1 MIEKMKK
8 KTYSNSIT
16 DSKNKYS
23 KKRINNISN
32 RIRSLEKD
40 INKIKNKESLK
51 TFANKK
57 QIENNFSLN
66 NEKIDNTMTTSE
78 TKLFKENSKPNSSQK
93 NFIKN
98 FLFYANNRL
107 KVKYNTNNNSFSKK
121 KVNNSKKEISKNE
134 IYKKI
139 SNYNSLI
146 HEKKSI
152 LLNMNTNNNRRNT
165 KDNLKEIS
173 KMSLSKNVEPN
184 KKFYKN
190 NLYNIKIH
198 PSFNNCS
205 KVNRFLSVDEIILTD
220 NDSKN
225 ESIDNKNRKS
235 FNSNSNIKD
244 MGRLEY
250 EFEIRHLKKR
260 RNMLKKTNKEFEEK
274 IDKMKKRNDIIENKI
289 AEDQKYEK
297 IINNLVVLFKKYILQ
312 NSQNGFDSIDSSSYR
327 SKNDEFSFKN
337 IILNIMDIK
346 YEFEN
351 NILFNKFK
359 EGIDEL
365 LDNDLLTNDS
375 LNDANIYDK
384 VNNLINIKNNLD
396 NNNTKYKYLF
406 EQNNKYI
413 IYINNLLNGLDI
425 PNLEELDIFIKDI
438 FLNNIKENERMKQI
452 KKALINDTSPN
463 VTEKDNSKSQ
473 NSNQYINSVTHNVN
487 VNINKN
493 KNNVENNYYKL
504 KKMLIDKNNKQKN
517 QNKINYYMHNKRI
530 DDFPHKIFNR
540 TEKNENLQ
548 NSINQTLNL
557 NSCLNKN
564 KIYSNNNNSNYYNR
578 NFFYNSLLYK
588 NYNKNLPLYTFK
600 NMKYKMNVE
609 NNKNN
614 DMRNSFKRPYYY
626 SNMNSKI
633 NQKKIINDED
643 IKFFID
649 NNENK
654 NDYINNQKAIAHAK
668 THSAYNIKK
677 IIK

>member
-32 RIRSLEKD
+32 RIKSLEKD

-51 TFANKK
+51 TFDNKK

-66 NEKIDNTMTTSE
+66 NEKNANTMTTSE
-78 TKLFKENSKPNSSQK
+78 TKLYKENNKPNTSQK

-98 FLFYANNRL
+98 LLFYTNNNRL
-107 KVKYNTNNNSFSKK
+107 NVKYNTNNNSFSKK
-121 KVNNSKKEISKNE
+121 KLNNSQKEISKNE

-152 LLNMNTNNNRRNT
+152 LLNMHTSNKRNT
-165 KDNLKEIS
+165 KDNLKGIS
-173 KMSLSKNVEPN
+173 KISLSKNIEPN
-184 KKFYKN
+184 KNFYKN

-198 PSFNNCS
+198 PSFNNFN
-205 KVNRFLSVDEIILTD
+205 KANRFLSVDEIILTD
-220 NDSKN
+220 DDSKN
-225 ESIDNKNRKS
+225 ESKDNQNKKS
-235 FNSNSNIKD
+235 FNSNSNSNIMD

-260 RNMLKKTNKEFEEK
+260 RNILKKSKKEFLEK
-274 IDKMKKRNDIIENKI
+274 IDKIKKRNEIIENKI

-297 IINNLVVLFKKYILQ
+297 IINNLVVLFKKYFLQ
-312 NSQNGFDSIDSSSYR
+312 NNQNGFNSIDSSSNR

-359 EGIDEL
+359 EGINEL
-365 LDNDLLTNDS
+365 LDNALFTKYNLDDLD
-375 LNDANIYDK
+375 DANIYDK
-384 VNNLINIKNNLD
+384 VNGLINIKNNLD
-396 NNNTKYKYLF
+396 NTNTEYKYLF

-413 IYINNLLNGLDI
+413 IYINNLLNGLEL
-425 PNLEELDIFIKDI
+425 PNFEELEAYIKGIFM
-438 FLNNIKENERMKQI
+438 NNIKENERMKQI
-452 KKALINDTSPN
+452 KKALINDSSSNT
-463 VTEKDNSKSQ
+463 TEKDNSKYQ
-473 NSNQYINSVTHNVN
+473 NTNQNINSTNHNVN
-487 VNINKN
+487 QNKN
-493 KNNVENNYYKL
+493 KLEKNYYKM
-504 KKMLIDKNNKQKN
+504 KKMLIDKKNKQKN
-517 QNKINYYMHNKRI
+517 QNKINYFMHNKRI
-530 DDFPHKIFNR
+530 HDFPHKIFNR
-540 TEKNENLQ
+540 TEKNDNLQ

-557 NSCLNKN
+557 NNFLNKN
-564 KIYSNNNNSNYYNR
+564 KFNSNSNNYNR
-578 NFFYNSLLYK
+578 NNFYNSLLYK
-588 NYNKNLPLYTFK
+588 NYNRNLPLHTFK

-614 DMRNSFKRPYYY
+614 DMRNSLKRPYYY
-626 SNMNSKI
+626 SNMNNII
-633 NQKKIINDED
+633 NHKKIINDDD
-643 IKFFID
+643 IKFYLD
-649 NNENK
+649 NNEKEN
-654 NDYINNQKAIAHAK
+654 NYFYNQKAIAHAK

>member
-8 KTYSNSIT
+8 KTFSNSIT

-51 TFANKK
+51 TFVNQK

-66 NEKIDNTMTTSE
+66 NEKNANSMTTSE
-78 TKLFKENSKPNSSQK
+78 AKLYKENNKPTTSQK
-93 NFIKN
+93 NLIKN
-98 FLFYANNRL
+98 FLFYTNNNRL
-107 KVKYNTNNNSFSKK
+107 NIKYNTNNNSFSKK
-121 KVNNSKKEISKNE
+121 KLNNSKKEISKNE

-152 LLNMNTNNNRRNT
+152 LLNMHTSNKRRNT
-165 KDNLKEIS
+165 KDNLKENS
-173 KMSLSKNVEPN
+173 KISLSKNIEPN
-184 KKFYKN
+184 KNFYKN

-205 KVNRFLSVDEIILTD
+205 KVNRFFSVDEIILTD
-220 NDSKN
+220 DDSKN
-225 ESIDNKNRKS
+225 ESKDNKNIKS
-235 FNSNSNIKD
+235 FNSNSNIMD

-260 RNMLKKTNKEFEEK
+260 RNMLKKTKKEFLEK
-274 IDKMKKRNDIIENKI
+274 IDKIKKRNEIIENKI

-297 IINNLVVLFKKYILQ
+297 LINNLVVLFKKYIIQ
-312 NSQNGFDSIDSSSYR
+312 NNQNGFNSIDSSSNR
-327 SKNDEFSFKN
+327 SKNEEFSFKN

-351 NILFNKFK
+351 NILFHKFK
-359 EGIDEL
+359 EGINEL
-365 LDNDLLTNDS
+365 LDNALFTNDNIDN
-375 LNDANIYDK
+375 LDNANIYDK
-384 VNNLINIKNNLD
+384 VNGLINIKNNLD
-396 NNNTKYKYLF
+396 NTNTEYKYLF

-413 IYINNLLNGLDI
+413 IYINNLLNGLDL
-425 PNLEELDIFIKDI
+425 PNFEELEVYIKDI
-438 FLNNIKENERMKQI
+438 FMNNIKENERMKQI
-452 KKALINDTSPN
+452 KKALINDTSTN
-463 VTEKDNSKSQ
+463 TTEKDNSKYQ
-473 NSNQYINSVTHNVN
+473 NTNQNIHSVNHN
-487 VNINKN
+487 NINRN

-504 KKMLIDKNNKQKN
+504 KKMLIDKKNKQKN
-517 QNKINYYMHNKRI
+517 QNKINYYMQNKRI

-540 TEKNENLQ
+540 TEKNDNLQ

-557 NSCLNKN
+557 NNCLNKN
-564 KIYSNNNNSNYYNR
+564 KINSNNYNR
-578 NFFYNSLLYK
+578 NNFYNSLLYK
-588 NYNKNLPLYTFK
+588 NYKRNLPLYTFK
-600 NMKYKMNVE
+600 NMKYKMNME

-626 SNMNSKI
+626 SNMNNII
-633 NQKKIINDED
+633 NHKKIINDDD
-643 IKFFID
+643 IKFCLD
-649 NNENK
+649 NNEKEN
-654 NDYINNQKAIAHAK
+654 NYFNNQKAIAHAK

>member
-40 INKIKNKESLK
+40 INKIKNKESFKNLV
-51 TFANKK
+51 NKK
-57 QIENNFSLN
+57 QIENTFSLN
-66 NEKIDNTMTTSE
+66 NAKIDNTMTTSE
-78 TKLFKENSKPNSSQK
+78 IKLYKENNDPNTSQK

-98 FLFYANNRL
+98 FLFYDNNRL
-107 KVKYNTNNNSFSKK
+107 KVKYNSNNNSFSKK
-121 KVNNSKKEISKNE
+121 KLSKSKKEISKSE

-146 HEKKSI
+146 HEKKNI
-152 LLNMNTNNNRRNT
+152 LLNMHTTNKRRNT
-165 KDNLKEIS
+165 KDNIKESS
-173 KMSLSKNVEPN
+173 KISLSKIVEPN

-190 NLYNIKIH
+190 SLYNIKIH

-205 KVNRFLSVDEIILTD
+205 KVNKYFSVDEIILTD

-225 ESIDNKNRKS
+225 ESIDNKNIKS

-244 MGRLEY
+244 MGKLEY

-312 NSQNGFDSIDSSSYR
+312 NKQNGFNSIDSSSNR

-346 YEFEN
+346 FEYEN

-365 LDNDLLTNDS
+365 LDNNLITNES
-375 LNDANIYDK
+375 LYDANIYDK
-384 VNNLINIKNNLD
+384 VNSLINIKNNLD
-396 NNNTKYKYLF
+396 NTNTEYKYIF
-406 EQNNKYI
+406 EQNNKYL

-425 PNLEELDIFIKDI
+425 PNFEELEVFIKDI

-452 KKALINDTSPN
+452 KSALINDTSPN
-463 VTEKDNSKSQ
+463 LIEKNNSKFQ
-473 NSNQYINSVTHNVN
+473 NINQYINSVNHNN
-487 VNINKN
+487 NMNRN
-493 KNNVENNYYKL
+493 KNNIENNYYKL

-517 QNKINYYMHNKRI
+517 QNKINYYRHNKRI
-530 DDFPHKIFNR
+530 DAFPHKIFNR
-540 TEKNENLQ
+540 TEKNVNLQ
-548 NSINQTLNL
+548 NSINQTLNI
-557 NSCLNKN
+557 NNCLNKN
-564 KIYSNNNNSNYYNR
+564 NIYSINNSNSNNYNR
-578 NFFYNSLLYK
+578 NIFYNSLFYR
-588 NYNKNLPLYTFK
+588 NYNRNLPLYTFK

-626 SNMNSKI
+626 SNMNSKK

-643 IKFFID
+643 IKFCFD
-649 NNENK
+649 DNENK
-654 NDYINNQKAIAHAK
+654 NYYINNQKAIAHAK

>member
-32 RIRSLEKD
+32 RIKSLEKD

-51 TFANKK
+51 TFDNKK

-66 NEKIDNTMTTSE
+66 NEKNANTMTTSE
-78 TKLFKENSKPNSSQK
+78 TKLYKENNKPNTSQK

-98 FLFYANNRL
+98 LLFYTNNNRL
-107 KVKYNTNNNSFSKK
+107 NVKYNTNNNSFSKK
-121 KVNNSKKEISKNE
+121 KLNNSQKEISKNE

-152 LLNMNTNNNRRNT
+152 LLNMHTSNKRNT
-165 KDNLKEIS
+165 KDNLKGIS
-173 KMSLSKNVEPN
+173 KISLSKNIEPN
-184 KKFYKN
+184 KNFYKN

-198 PSFNNCS
+198 PSFNNFN

-220 NDSKN
+220 DDSKN
-225 ESIDNKNRKS
+225 ESKDNQNKKS
-235 FNSNSNIKD
+235 FNSNSNSNIMD

-260 RNMLKKTNKEFEEK
+260 RNILKKSKKEFLEK
-274 IDKMKKRNDIIENKI
+274 IDKIKKRNEIIENKI

-297 IINNLVVLFKKYILQ
+297 IINNLVILFKKYFLQ
-312 NSQNGFDSIDSSSYR
+312 NNQNGFNSIDSSSNR

-359 EGIDEL
+359 EGINEL
-365 LDNDLLTNDS
+365 LDNALFTNYNLDDLD
-375 LNDANIYDK
+375 DANIYDK
-384 VNNLINIKNNLD
+384 VNGLINIKNNLD
-396 NNNTKYKYLF
+396 NTNTEYKYLF

-413 IYINNLLNGLDI
+413 IYINNLLNGLEL
-425 PNLEELDIFIKDI
+425 PNFEELEAYIKGIFM
-438 FLNNIKENERMKQI
+438 NNIKENERMKQI
-452 KKALINDTSPN
+452 KKALINDTSSN
-463 VTEKDNSKSQ
+463 TTEKDNSKYQ
-473 NSNQYINSVTHNVN
+473 NTNQNINSTNHNVN
-487 VNINKN
+487 QNKN
-493 KNNVENNYYKL
+493 KLEKNYYKM
-504 KKMLIDKNNKQKN
+504 KKMLIEKKNKQKN

-540 TEKNENLQ
+540 TEKNDNLQ

-557 NSCLNKN
+557 NNFLNKN
-564 KIYSNNNNSNYYNR
+564 KFNSNSNNYNR
-578 NFFYNSLLYK
+578 NNFYNSLLYK
-588 NYNKNLPLYTFK
+588 NYNRNLPLHTFK

-614 DMRNSFKRPYYY
+614 DMRNSLKRPYYY
-626 SNMNSKI
+626 SNMNNII
-633 NQKKIINDED
+633 NHKKIINDDD
-643 IKFFID
+643 IKFYLD
-649 NNENK
+649 NNEKEN
-654 NDYINNQKAIAHAK
+654 NYFYNQKAIAHAK

>member
-32 RIRSLEKD
+32 RIKSLEKD

-51 TFANKK
+51 TFDNKK

-66 NEKIDNTMTTSE
+66 NEKNANTMTTSE
-78 TKLFKENSKPNSSQK
+78 TKLYKENNRPNTSQK

-98 FLFYANNRL
+98 LLFYTNNNRL
-107 KVKYNTNNNSFSKK
+107 NVKYNTNNNSFSKK
-121 KVNNSKKEISKNE
+121 KLNNSQKEISKNE

-152 LLNMNTNNNRRNT
+152 LLNMHTSNKRNT
-165 KDNLKEIS
+165 KDNLKGIS
-173 KMSLSKNVEPN
+173 KISLSKNIEPN
-184 KKFYKN
+184 KNFYKN

-198 PSFNNCS
+198 PSFNNFN

-220 NDSKN
+220 DDSKN
-225 ESIDNKNRKS
+225 ESKDNQNKKS
-235 FNSNSNIKD
+235 FNSNSNSNIMD

-260 RNMLKKTNKEFEEK
+260 RNILKKSKKEFLEK
-274 IDKMKKRNDIIENKI
+274 IDKIKKRNEIIENKI

-312 NSQNGFDSIDSSSYR
+312 NSQNGFDSIDTSSNR

-365 LDNDLLTNDS
+365 LDDALLTNVS
-375 LNDANIYDK
+375 LNDTNIYDK

-396 NNNTKYKYLF
+396 NTNTKYKYLF

-413 IYINNLLNGLDI
+413 IYINNLLNGLDL
-425 PNLEELDIFIKDI
+425 PNFEELEAYIKGIFM
-438 FLNNIKENERMKQI
+438 NNIKENERMKQI

-463 VTEKDNSKSQ
+463 VTEKENSKSQ
-473 NSNQYINSVTHNVN
+473 NSNQYINSVTHNMN
-487 VNINKN
+487 VNIN

-548 NSINQTLNL
+548 KSINQTLNL

-564 KIYSNNNNSNYYNR
+564 KIYNNNNSNYYNR
-578 NFFYNSLLYK
+578 NYFYNSLLYK
-588 NYNKNLPLYTFK
+588 NYNKNLPLYTTK

-643 IKFFID
+643 IKFCFD
-649 NNENK
+649 DNENK
-654 NDYINNQKAIAHAK
+654 NYYINNQKAIAHAK

>member
-32 RIRSLEKD
+32 RIKSLEKD

-51 TFANKK
+51 TFDNKK

-66 NEKIDNTMTTSE
+66 NEKNANTMTTSE
-78 TKLFKENSKPNSSQK
+78 TKLYKENNKPNTSQK

-98 FLFYANNRL
+98 LLFYTNNNRL
-107 KVKYNTNNNSFSKK
+107 NVKYNTNNNSFSKK
-121 KVNNSKKEISKNE
+121 KLNNSQKEISKNE

-152 LLNMNTNNNRRNT
+152 LLNMHTSNKRNT
-165 KDNLKEIS
+165 KDNLKGIS
-173 KMSLSKNVEPN
+173 KISLSKNIEPN
-184 KKFYKN
+184 KNFYKN

-198 PSFNNCS
+198 PSFNNFN
-205 KVNRFLSVDEIILTD
+205 KANRFLSVDEIILTD
-220 NDSKN
+220 DDSKN
-225 ESIDNKNRKS
+225 ESKDNQNKKS
-235 FNSNSNIKD
+235 FNSNSNIMD

-260 RNMLKKTNKEFEEK
+260 RNILKKSKKEFLEK
-274 IDKMKKRNDIIENKI
+274 IDKIKKRNEIIENKI

-297 IINNLVVLFKKYILQ
+297 IINNLVVLFKKYFLQ
-312 NSQNGFDSIDSSSYR
+312 NNQNGFNSIDSSSNR
-327 SKNDEFSFKN
+327 SKNDELSFKN

-359 EGIDEL
+359 EGINEL
-365 LDNDLLTNDS
+365 LDNALFTKYILDDLDN
-375 LNDANIYDK
+375 ANIYDK
-384 VNNLINIKNNLD
+384 VNGLINIKNNLD
-396 NNNTKYKYLF
+396 NTNTEYKYLF

-413 IYINNLLNGLDI
+413 IYINNLLNGLEL
-425 PNLEELDIFIKDI
+425 PNFEELEVYIKDI
-438 FLNNIKENERMKQI
+438 FMNNIKENERMKQI
-452 KKALINDTSPN
+452 KKALINDSSLNT
-463 VTEKDNSKSQ
+463 TEKDNSKYQ
-473 NSNQYINSVTHNVN
+473 NTNQNINSTNHIINQ
-487 VNINKN
+487 NKN
-493 KNNVENNYYKL
+493 KLEKNYYKL
-504 KKMLIDKNNKQKN
+504 KKMLIDKKNKQKN
-517 QNKINYYMHNKRI
+517 QNKINYFMHNKRI

-540 TEKNENLQ
+540 TEKNDNLQ
-548 NSINQTLNL
+548 NSINQTLNI
-557 NSCLNKN
+557 NNFLNKN
-564 KIYSNNNNSNYYNR
+564 KFSNSNNYNR
-578 NFFYNSLLYK
+578 NNFYNSLLYK
-588 NYNKNLPLYTFK
+588 NYNRNLPLHTFK

-614 DMRNSFKRPYYY
+614 DMRNSLKRPYYY
-626 SNMNSKI
+626 SNMNNII
-633 NQKKIINDED
+633 NHKKIINDDD
-643 IKFFID
+643 IKFYLD
-649 NNENK
+649 NNEKEN
-654 NDYINNQKAIAHAK
+654 NYFYNQKAIAHAK

>member
-51 TFANKK
+51 TFVNQK

-66 NEKIDNTMTTSE
+66 NEKNANTMTTSE
-78 TKLFKENSKPNSSQK
+78 AKLYKENNKPTTSQK

-98 FLFYANNRL
+98 FLFYTNNNRL
-107 KVKYNTNNNSFSKK
+107 NVKYNTNNNSFSKK
-121 KVNNSKKEISKNE
+121 KLSNSKKEISKNE

-152 LLNMNTNNNRRNT
+152 LLNMHTNNKRRNT
-165 KDNLKEIS
+165 KDNLKENS
-173 KMSLSKNVEPN
+173 KISLSKNIEPN
-184 KKFYKN
+184 KNFYKN

-205 KVNRFLSVDEIILTD
+205 KFNRFLSVDEIILTD
-220 NDSKN
+220 DDSKN
-225 ESIDNKNRKS
+225 ESKDNKNIKS
-235 FNSNSNIKD
+235 FNSNSNIMD

-260 RNMLKKTNKEFEEK
+260 RNMLKKTKKEFLEK
-274 IDKMKKRNDIIENKI
+274 IDKIKKRNEIIENKI

-312 NSQNGFDSIDSSSYR
+312 NNQNGFNSIDSSSNR
-327 SKNDEFSFKN
+327 SKNEEFSFKN

-351 NILFNKFK
+351 NILFYKFK
-359 EGIDEL
+359 EGINEL
-365 LDNDLLTNDS
+365 LDNALFTNDN
-375 LNDANIYDK
+375 LDNLDDANIYDK
-384 VNNLINIKNNLD
+384 VNGLINIKNNLD
-396 NNNTKYKYLF
+396 NTNTEYKYLF

-413 IYINNLLNGLDI
+413 IYINNLLNGLEL
-425 PNLEELDIFIKDI
+425 PNFEELEVYIKDI
-438 FLNNIKENERMKQI
+438 FINNIKENERMKQI
-452 KKALINDTSPN
+452 KKALINDTSTN
-463 VTEKDNSKSQ
+463 TTEKDNSKYQKTNQ
-473 NSNQYINSVTHNVN
+473 NINSVNHN
-487 VNINKN
+487 NINRN

-504 KKMLIDKNNKQKN
+504 KKMLIDKKNKQKN
-517 QNKINYYMHNKRI
+517 QNKINYYMQNKRI
-530 DDFPHKIFNR
+530 DDFPNKIFNR
-540 TEKNENLQ
+540 TEKNDNLQ

-557 NSCLNKN
+557 NNCLNKN
-564 KIYSNNNNSNYYNR
+564 KINSNNYNWNN
-578 NFFYNSLLYK
+578 FYNSLLYR
-588 NYNKNLPLYTFK
+588 NYNRNLPLYAFK

-614 DMRNSFKRPYYY
+614 DMRNSLKRPYYY
-626 SNMNSKI
+626 SNMNNII
-633 NQKKIINDED
+633 NHKKIINDDD
-643 IKFFID
+643 IKFCLD
-649 NNENK
+649 NNEKEN
-654 NDYINNQKAIAHAK
+654 NYFNNQKAIAHAK

>member
-16 DSKNKYS
+16 DTKNKYS

-51 TFANKK
+51 TFVNKK

-66 NEKIDNTMTTSE
+66 NEKSANTMTTSE
-78 TKLFKENSKPNSSQK
+78 TKLYKENNKPNTSQK

-98 FLFYANNRL
+98 FLFYTNNNRL
-107 KVKYNTNNNSFSKK
+107 NVKYNTNNNSFSKK
-121 KVNNSKKEISKNE
+121 KLNNSKKEISKND

-152 LLNMNTNNNRRNT
+152 LLNMHTTNKRRNT
-165 KDNLKEIS
+165 KDNLKENS
-173 KMSLSKNVEPN
+173 KISLSKNIEPN
-184 KKFYKN
+184 KNFYKN

-205 KVNRFLSVDEIILTD
+205 KANRFLSVDEIILTD
-220 NDSKN
+220 DDSKN
-225 ESIDNKNRKS
+225 ESKDNKNIKS
-235 FNSNSNIKD
+235 FNSNSNIMD

-260 RNMLKKTNKEFEEK
+260 RNMLKKAKKEFLEK
-274 IDKMKKRNDIIENKI
+274 IDKIKKRNEIIENKI

-312 NSQNGFDSIDSSSYR
+312 NNQNGFNSIDSSSNR
-327 SKNDEFSFKN
+327 SKNEEFSFKN

-351 NILFNKFK
+351 NILFYKFK
-359 EGIDEL
+359 EGINEL
-365 LDNDLLTNDS
+365 LDNALFTNNNLDN
-375 LNDANIYDK
+375 LDDVNIYDK
-384 VNNLINIKNNLD
+384 VNGLINIKNNLD
-396 NNNTKYKYLF
+396 NTNTEYKYLF

-413 IYINNLLNGLDI
+413 IYINNLLNGLDL
-425 PNLEELDIFIKDI
+425 PNFEELEVYIKDI
-438 FLNNIKENERMKQI
+438 FMNNIKENERMKQI
-452 KKALINDTSPN
+452 KKALINDTSAN
-463 VTEKDNSKSQ
+463 TTEKDNSKYQ
-473 NSNQYINSVTHNVN
+473 NTNQNINSVNQN
-487 VNINKN
+487 NIKRN

-504 KKMLIDKNNKQKN
+504 KKMLIDKKNKQKN
-517 QNKINYYMHNKRI
+517 QNKINYYMQNKRI
-530 DDFPHKIFNR
+530 DDFTHKIFNR
-540 TEKNENLQ
+540 TEKNDNLQ

-557 NSCLNKN
+557 NNCLNKN
-564 KIYSNNNNSNYYNR
+564 KINSNNYNR
-578 NFFYNSLLYK
+578 NNFYNSLLYK
-588 NYNKNLPLYTFK
+588 NYNRNLPLYTFK
-600 NMKYKMNVE
+600 NMKYKMNME

-614 DMRNSFKRPYYY
+614 DMRNSLKRPYYY
-626 SNMNSKI
+626 SNMNNII
-633 NQKKIINDED
+633 NHKKIINDDD
-643 IKFFID
+643 IKFCLD
-649 NNENK
+649 NNEKEN
-654 NDYINNQKAIAHAK
+654 NYFNNQKAIAHAK

>member
-8 KTYSNSIT
+8 KTFSNSIT

-51 TFANKK
+51 TFVNQK

-66 NEKIDNTMTTSE
+66 NEKNANSITTSE
-78 TKLFKENSKPNSSQK
+78 AKLYKENNKPTTSQK
-93 NFIKN
+93 NLIKN
-98 FLFYANNRL
+98 FLFYTNNNRL
-107 KVKYNTNNNSFSKK
+107 NIKYNTNNNSFSKK
-121 KVNNSKKEISKNE
+121 KLNNSKKEISKNE

-152 LLNMNTNNNRRNT
+152 LLNMHTSNKRRNT
-165 KDNLKEIS
+165 KDNLKENS
-173 KMSLSKNVEPN
+173 KISLSKNIEPN
-184 KKFYKN
+184 KNFYKN

-205 KVNRFLSVDEIILTD
+205 KVNRFFSVDEIILTD
-220 NDSKN
+220 DDSKN
-225 ESIDNKNRKS
+225 ESKDNKNIKS
-235 FNSNSNIKD
+235 FNSNSNIMD

-260 RNMLKKTNKEFEEK
+260 RNMLKKTKKEFLEK
-274 IDKMKKRNDIIENKI
+274 IDKIKKRNEIIENKI

-297 IINNLVVLFKKYILQ
+297 LINNLVVLFKKYIIQ
-312 NSQNGFDSIDSSSYR
+312 NNQNGFNSIDSSSNR
-327 SKNDEFSFKN
+327 SKNEEFSFKN

-351 NILFNKFK
+351 NILFHKFK
-359 EGIDEL
+359 EGINEL
-365 LDNDLLTNDS
+365 LDNALFTNDNIDN
-375 LNDANIYDK
+375 LDNANIYDK
-384 VNNLINIKNNLD
+384 VNGLINIKNNLD
-396 NNNTKYKYLF
+396 NTNTEYKYLF

-413 IYINNLLNGLDI
+413 IYINNLLNGLDL
-425 PNLEELDIFIKDI
+425 PNFEELEVYIKDI
-438 FLNNIKENERMKQI
+438 FMNNIKENERMKQI
-452 KKALINDTSPN
+452 KKALINDTSTN
-463 VTEKDNSKSQ
+463 TTEKDNSKYQ
-473 NSNQYINSVTHNVN
+473 NTNQNIHSVNHN
-487 VNINKN
+487 NINRN

-504 KKMLIDKNNKQKN
+504 KKMLIDKKNKQKN
-517 QNKINYYMHNKRI
+517 QNKINYYMQNKRI

-540 TEKNENLQ
+540 TEKNDNLQ

-557 NSCLNKN
+557 NNCLNKN
-564 KIYSNNNNSNYYNR
+564 KINSNNYNR
-578 NFFYNSLLYK
+578 NNFYNSLLYK
-588 NYNKNLPLYTFK
+588 NYKRNLPLYTFK
-600 NMKYKMNVE
+600 NMKYKMNME

-626 SNMNSKI
+626 SNMNNII
-633 NQKKIINDED
+633 NHKKIINDDD
-643 IKFFID
+643 IKFCLD
-649 NNENK
+649 NNEKEN
-654 NDYINNQKAIAHAK
+654 NYFNNQKAIAHAK

>member
-32 RIRSLEKD
+32 RIKSLEKD

-51 TFANKK
+51 TFDNKK

-66 NEKIDNTMTTSE
+66 NEKNANTMTTSE
-78 TKLFKENSKPNSSQK
+78 TKLYKENNKPNTSQK

-98 FLFYANNRL
+98 LLFYTNNNRL
-107 KVKYNTNNNSFSKK
+107 NVKYNTNNNSFSKK
-121 KVNNSKKEISKNE
+121 KLNNSQKEISKNE

-152 LLNMNTNNNRRNT
+152 LLNMHTSNKRNT
-165 KDNLKEIS
+165 KDNLKGIS
-173 KMSLSKNVEPN
+173 KISLSKNVEPN
-184 KKFYKN
+184 KNFYKN

-198 PSFNNCS
+198 PSFNNFN
-205 KVNRFLSVDEIILTD
+205 KANRFLSVDEIILTD
-220 NDSKN
+220 DDSKN
-225 ESIDNKNRKS
+225 ESKDNQNKKS
-235 FNSNSNIKD
+235 FNSNSNSNIMD

-260 RNMLKKTNKEFEEK
+260 RNILKKSKKEFLEK
-274 IDKMKKRNDIIENKI
+274 IDKIKKRNEIIENKI

-297 IINNLVVLFKKYILQ
+297 IINNLVILFKKYFLQ
-312 NSQNGFDSIDSSSYR
+312 NNQNGFNSIDSSSNR

-359 EGIDEL
+359 EGINEL
-365 LDNDLLTNDS
+365 LDNALFTKYNLDDLD
-375 LNDANIYDK
+375 DANIYDK
-384 VNNLINIKNNLD
+384 VNGLINIKNNLD
-396 NNNTKYKYLF
+396 NTNTEYKYLF

-413 IYINNLLNGLDI
+413 IYINNLLNGLEL
-425 PNLEELDIFIKDI
+425 PNFEELEAYIKGIFM
-438 FLNNIKENERMKQI
+438 NNIKENERMKQI
-452 KKALINDTSPN
+452 KKALINDSSSNT
-463 VTEKDNSKSQ
+463 TEKDNSKYQ
-473 NSNQYINSVTHNVN
+473 NTNQNINSTNHNVN
-487 VNINKN
+487 QNKN
-493 KNNVENNYYKL
+493 KLEKNYYKM
-504 KKMLIDKNNKQKN
+504 KKMLIDKKNKQKN

-540 TEKNENLQ
+540 TEKNDNLQ

-557 NSCLNKN
+557 NNFLNKN
-564 KIYSNNNNSNYYNR
+564 KFNSNSNNYNR
-578 NFFYNSLLYK
+578 NNFYNSLLYK
-588 NYNKNLPLYTFK
+588 NYNRNLPLHTFK

-614 DMRNSFKRPYYY
+614 DMRNSLKRPYYY
-626 SNMNSKI
+626 SNMNNII
-633 NQKKIINDED
+633 NHKKIINDDD
-643 IKFFID
+643 IKFYLD
-649 NNENK
+649 NNEKEN
-654 NDYINNQKAIAHAK
+654 NYFYNQKAIAHAK

>member
-32 RIRSLEKD
+32 RIKSLEKD

-51 TFANKK
+51 TFDNKK

-66 NEKIDNTMTTSE
+66 NEKNANTMTTSE
-78 TKLFKENSKPNSSQK
+78 TKLYKENNKPNTSQK

-98 FLFYANNRL
+98 LLFYTNNNRL
-107 KVKYNTNNNSFSKK
+107 NVKYNTNNNSFSKK
-121 KVNNSKKEISKNE
+121 KLNNSQKEISKNE

-152 LLNMNTNNNRRNT
+152 LLNMHTSNKRNT
-165 KDNLKEIS
+165 KDNLKGIS
-173 KMSLSKNVEPN
+173 KISLSKNIEPN
-184 KKFYKN
+184 KNFYKN

-198 PSFNNCS
+198 PSFNNFN
-205 KVNRFLSVDEIILTD
+205 KANRFLSVDEIILTD
-220 NDSKN
+220 DDSKN
-225 ESIDNKNRKS
+225 ESKDNQNKKS
-235 FNSNSNIKD
+235 FNSNSNSNIMD

-260 RNMLKKTNKEFEEK
+260 RNILKKSKKEFLEK
-274 IDKMKKRNDIIENKI
+274 IDKIKKRNEIIENKI

-359 EGIDEL
+359 EGINEL
-365 LDNDLLTNDS
+365 LDNALFTKYNLDDLD
-375 LNDANIYDK
+375 DANIYDK
-384 VNNLINIKNNLD
+384 VNGLINIKNNLD
-396 NNNTKYKYLF
+396 NTNTEYKYLF

-413 IYINNLLNGLDI
+413 IYINNLLNGLEL
-425 PNLEELDIFIKDI
+425 PNFEELEAYIKGIFM
-438 FLNNIKENERMKQI
+438 NNIKENERMKQI
-452 KKALINDTSPN
+452 KKALINDSSSNT
-463 VTEKDNSKSQ
+463 TEKDNSKYQ
-473 NSNQYINSVTHNVN
+473 NTNQNINSTNHNVN
-487 VNINKN
+487 QNKN
-493 KNNVENNYYKL
+493 KLEKNYYKM
-504 KKMLIDKNNKQKN
+504 KKMLIDKKNKQKN
-517 QNKINYYMHNKRI
+517 QNKINYFMHNKRI

-540 TEKNENLQ
+540 TEKNDNLQ

-557 NSCLNKN
+557 NNFLKKN
-564 KIYSNNNNSNYYNR
+564 KFNSNNYNR
-578 NFFYNSLLYK
+578 NNFYNSLLYK
-588 NYNKNLPLYTFK
+588 NYNRNLPLHTFK

-614 DMRNSFKRPYYY
+614 DMRNSLKRPYYY
-626 SNMNSKI
+626 SNMNNII
-633 NQKKIINDED
+633 NHKKIINDDD
-643 IKFFID
+643 IKFYLD
-649 NNENK
+649 NNEKEN
-654 NDYINNQKAIAHAK
+654 NYFYNQKAIAHAK

>member
-40 INKIKNKESLK
+40 INKIKNKESFKNLV
-51 TFANKK
+51 NKK
-57 QIENNFSLN
+57 QIENTFSLN
-66 NEKIDNTMTTSE
+66 NAKIDNTMTTSE
-78 TKLFKENSKPNSSQK
+78 IKLYKENNDPNTSQK

-98 FLFYANNRL
+98 FLFYDNNRL
-107 KVKYNTNNNSFSKK
+107 KVKYNSNNNSFSKK
-121 KVNNSKKEISKNE
+121 KLSKSKKEISKSE

-146 HEKKSI
+146 HEKKNI
-152 LLNMNTNNNRRNT
+152 LLNMHTTNKRRNT
-165 KDNLKEIS
+165 KDNIKESS
-173 KMSLSKNVEPN
+173 KISLSKIVEPN

-190 NLYNIKIH
+190 SLYNIKIH

-205 KVNRFLSVDEIILTD
+205 KVNKYFSVDEIILTD

-225 ESIDNKNRKS
+225 ESIDNKNIKS

-244 MGRLEY
+244 MGKLEY

-312 NSQNGFDSIDSSSYR
+312 NKQNGFNSIDSSSNR

-346 YEFEN
+346 FEYEN

-365 LDNDLLTNDS
+365 LDNNLITNES
-375 LNDANIYDK
+375 LYDANIYDK
-384 VNNLINIKNNLD
+384 VNSLINIKNNLD
-396 NNNTKYKYLF
+396 NTNTEYKYIF
-406 EQNNKYI
+406 EQNNKYL

-425 PNLEELDIFIKDI
+425 PNFEELEVFIKDI

-452 KKALINDTSPN
+452 KSALINDTSPN
-463 VTEKDNSKSQ
+463 LIEKNNSKFQ
-473 NSNQYINSVTHNVN
+473 NINQYINSVNHNN
-487 VNINKN
+487 NMNRN
-493 KNNVENNYYKL
+493 KNNIENNYYKL

-517 QNKINYYMHNKRI
+517 QNKINYYRHNKRI
-530 DDFPHKIFNR
+530 DAFPHKIFNR
-540 TEKNENLQ
+540 TEKNVNLQ
-548 NSINQTLNL
+548 NSINQTLNI
-557 NSCLNKN
+557 NNCLNKN
-564 KIYSNNNNSNYYNR
+564 NIYSINNSNSNNYNR
-578 NFFYNSLLYK
+578 NIFYNSLFYR
-588 NYNKNLPLYTFK
+588 NYNRNLPLYTFK
-600 NMKYKMNVE
+600 NMKYKMNLE
-609 NNKNN
+609 NNKSN

-626 SNMNSKI
+626 SNMNNKI

-643 IKFFID
+643 INFFID
-649 NNENK
+649 NSEKK
-654 NDYINNQKAIAHAK
+654 NHYINNHKSIAHAK

>member
-32 RIRSLEKD
+32 RIKSLEKD

-51 TFANKK
+51 TFDNKK

-66 NEKIDNTMTTSE
+66 NEKNANTMTTSE
-78 TKLFKENSKPNSSQK
+78 TKLYKENNKPNTSQK

-98 FLFYANNRL
+98 LLFYTNNNRL
-107 KVKYNTNNNSFSKK
+107 NVKYNTNNNSFSKK
-121 KVNNSKKEISKNE
+121 KLNNSQKEISKNE

-152 LLNMNTNNNRRNT
+152 LLNMHTSNKRNT
-165 KDNLKEIS
+165 KDNLKGIS
-173 KMSLSKNVEPN
+173 KISLSKNVEPN
-184 KKFYKN
+184 KNFYKN

-198 PSFNNCS
+198 PSFNNFN
-205 KVNRFLSVDEIILTD
+205 KANRFLSVDEIILTD
-220 NDSKN
+220 DDSKN
-225 ESIDNKNRKS
+225 ESKDNQNKKS
-235 FNSNSNIKD
+235 FNSNSNINIMD

-260 RNMLKKTNKEFEEK
+260 RNILKKSKKEFLEK
-274 IDKMKKRNDIIENKI
+274 IDKIKKRNEIIENKI

-297 IINNLVVLFKKYILQ
+297 IINNLVVLFKKYFLQ
-312 NSQNGFDSIDSSSYR
+312 NNQNGFNSIDSSSNR

-359 EGIDEL
+359 EGINEL
-365 LDNDLLTNDS
+365 LDNALFTNYNLDDLD
-375 LNDANIYDK
+375 DANIYDK
-384 VNNLINIKNNLD
+384 VNGLINIKNNLD
-396 NNNTKYKYLF
+396 NNNTEYKYLF

-413 IYINNLLNGLDI
+413 IYINNLLNGLEL
-425 PNLEELDIFIKDI
+425 PNFEELEAYIKGIFM
-438 FLNNIKENERMKQI
+438 NNIKENERMKQI
-452 KKALINDTSPN
+452 KKALINDTSSN
-463 VTEKDNSKSQ
+463 TTEKDNSKYQ
-473 NSNQYINSVTHNVN
+473 NTNQNINSTNHNVN
-487 VNINKN
+487 QNKN
-493 KNNVENNYYKL
+493 KLEKNYYKM
-504 KKMLIDKNNKQKN
+504 KKMLIDKKNKQKN

-540 TEKNENLQ
+540 TEKNDNLQ

-557 NSCLNKN
+557 NNFLNKN
-564 KIYSNNNNSNYYNR
+564 KFNSNSNNYNR
-578 NFFYNSLLYK
+578 NNFYNSLLYK
-588 NYNKNLPLYTFK
+588 NYNRNLPLHTFK

-614 DMRNSFKRPYYY
+614 DMRNSLKRPYYY
-626 SNMNSKI
+626 SNMNNII
-633 NQKKIINDED
+633 NHKKIINDDD
-643 IKFFID
+643 IKFYLD
-649 NNENK
+649 NNEKEN
-654 NDYINNQKAIAHAK
+654 NYFYNQKAIAHAK

>member
-8 KTYSNSIT
+8 KTFSNSIT

-51 TFANKK
+51 TFVNQK
-57 QIENNFSLN
+57 QIENSFSLN
-66 NEKIDNTMTTSE
+66 NEKNANSITTSE
-78 TKLFKENSKPNSSQK
+78 AKLYKENNKPTTSQK
-93 NFIKN
+93 NLIKN
-98 FLFYANNRL
+98 FLFYTNNNRL
-107 KVKYNTNNNSFSKK
+107 NIKYNTNNNSFSKK
-121 KVNNSKKEISKNE
+121 KLNNSKKEISKND

-152 LLNMNTNNNRRNT
+152 LLNMHTSNKRRNT
-165 KDNLKEIS
+165 KDNLKENS
-173 KMSLSKNVEPN
+173 KISLSKNIEPN
-184 KKFYKN
+184 KNFYKN

-205 KVNRFLSVDEIILTD
+205 KVNRFFSVDEIILTD
-220 NDSKN
+220 DDSKN
-225 ESIDNKNRKS
+225 ESKDNKNIKS
-235 FNSNSNIKD
+235 FNSNSNIMD

-260 RNMLKKTNKEFEEK
+260 RNMLKKTKKEFLEK
-274 IDKMKKRNDIIENKI
+274 IDKIKKRNEIIENKI

-297 IINNLVVLFKKYILQ
+297 LINNLVVLFKKYIIQ
-312 NSQNGFDSIDSSSYR
+312 NNQNGFNSIDSSSNR
-327 SKNDEFSFKN
+327 SKNEEFSFKN

-351 NILFNKFK
+351 NILFHKFK
-359 EGIDEL
+359 EGINEL
-365 LDNDLLTNDS
+365 LDNALFTNDNIDN
-375 LNDANIYDK
+375 LDNANIYDK
-384 VNNLINIKNNLD
+384 VNGLINIKNNLD
-396 NNNTKYKYLF
+396 NTNTEYKYLF

-413 IYINNLLNGLDI
+413 IYINNLLNGLDL
-425 PNLEELDIFIKDI
+425 PNFEELEVYIKDI
-438 FLNNIKENERMKQI
+438 FMNNIKENERMKQI
-452 KKALINDTSPN
+452 KKALINDTSTN
-463 VTEKDNSKSQ
+463 TTEKDNSKYQ
-473 NSNQYINSVTHNVN
+473 NTNQNIHSVNHN
-487 VNINKN
+487 NINRN

-504 KKMLIDKNNKQKN
+504 KKMLIDKKNKQKN
-517 QNKINYYMHNKRI
+517 QNKINYYMQNKRI

-540 TEKNENLQ
+540 TEKNDNLQ

-557 NSCLNKN
+557 NNCLNKN
-564 KIYSNNNNSNYYNR
+564 KINSNNYNR
-578 NFFYNSLLYK
+578 NNFYNSLLYK
-588 NYNKNLPLYTFK
+588 NYKRNLPLYTFK
-600 NMKYKMNVE
+600 NMKYKMNME

-626 SNMNSKI
+626 SNMNNII
-633 NQKKIINDED
+633 NHKKIINDDD
-643 IKFFID
+643 IKFCLD
-649 NNENK
+649 NNEKEN
-654 NDYINNQKAIAHAK
+654 NYFNNQKAIAHAK

>member
-32 RIRSLEKD
+32 RIKSLEKD

-51 TFANKK
+51 TFDNKK

-66 NEKIDNTMTTSE
+66 NEKNANTMTTSE
-78 TKLFKENSKPNSSQK
+78 TKLYKENNKPNTSQK

-98 FLFYANNRL
+98 LLFYTNNNRL
-107 KVKYNTNNNSFSKK
+107 NVKYNTNNNSFSKK
-121 KVNNSKKEISKNE
+121 KLNNSQKEISKNE

-152 LLNMNTNNNRRNT
+152 LLNMHTSNKRNT
-165 KDNLKEIS
+165 KDNLKGIS
-173 KMSLSKNVEPN
+173 KISLSKNIEPN
-184 KKFYKN
+184 KNFYKN

-198 PSFNNCS
+198 PSFNNFN
-205 KVNRFLSVDEIILTD
+205 KANRFLSVDEIILTD
-220 NDSKN
+220 DDSKN
-225 ESIDNKNRKS
+225 ESKDNQNKKS
-235 FNSNSNIKD
+235 FNSNSNSNIMD

-260 RNMLKKTNKEFEEK
+260 RNILKKSKKEFLEK
-274 IDKMKKRNDIIENKI
+274 IDKIKKRNEIIENKI

-297 IINNLVVLFKKYILQ
+297 IINNLVILFKKYFLQ
-312 NSQNGFDSIDSSSYR
+312 NNQNGFNSIDSSSNR

-359 EGIDEL
+359 EGINEL
-365 LDNDLLTNDS
+365 LDNALFTRYNLDDLD
-375 LNDANIYDK
+375 DANIYDK
-384 VNNLINIKNNLD
+384 VNGLINIKNNLD
-396 NNNTKYKYLF
+396 NTNTEYKYLF

-413 IYINNLLNGLDI
+413 IYINNLLNGLEL
-425 PNLEELDIFIKDI
+425 PNFEELEAYIKGIFM
-438 FLNNIKENERMKQI
+438 NNIKENERMKQI
-452 KKALINDTSPN
+452 KKALINDTSSN
-463 VTEKDNSKSQ
+463 TTEKDNSKYQ
-473 NSNQYINSVTHNVN
+473 NTNQNINSTNHNVN
-487 VNINKN
+487 QNKN
-493 KNNVENNYYKL
+493 KLEKNYYKM
-504 KKMLIDKNNKQKN
+504 KKMLIDKKNKQKN
-517 QNKINYYMHNKRI
+517 QNKINYFMHNKRI

-540 TEKNENLQ
+540 TEKNDNLQ

-557 NSCLNKN
+557 NNFLNKN
-564 KIYSNNNNSNYYNR
+564 KFNSNSNNYNR
-578 NFFYNSLLYK
+578 NNFYNSLLYK
-588 NYNKNLPLYTFK
+588 NYNRNLPLHTFK

-614 DMRNSFKRPYYY
+614 DMRNSLKRPYYY
-626 SNMNSKI
+626 SNMNNII
-633 NQKKIINDED
+633 NHKKIINDDD
-643 IKFFID
+643 IKFYLD
-649 NNENK
+649 NNEKEN
-654 NDYINNQKAIAHAK
+654 NYFYNQKAIAHAK